1 MAREYTNKLL
11 EMIENGLLTNEQVL
25 NACINYM
32 SEEEVK
38 GMMEMN
44 EFIIEEEEE
53 MMRTKLISGAT
64 LFQKHKER
72 RIMKNQKSG
81 ATILNSF
88 PSGITIIPNG
98 IGLDGNLVKV
108 MTKEEKENQ
117 ENITRQKIETLFQKQ
132 GRK

>member
-44 EFIIEEEEE
+44 EFIIEEEE
-53 MMRTKLISGAT
+53 
-64 LFQKHKER
+64 
-72 RIMKNQKSG
+72 
-81 ATILNSF
+81 
-88 PSGITIIPNG
+88 
-98 IGLDGNLVKV
+98 GND
-108 MTKEEKENQ
+108 ED
-117 ENITRQKIETLFQKQ
+117 
-132 GRK
+132 